1 MRGGI
6 ARGRGTG
13 VTQPLDLAV
22 VGNSS
27 VAALVDATGEFV
39 WACMPRLDGDPV
51 FCSLLR
57 ETRGDGDYGYF
68 AVELAGFSRSEQE
81 YLPNTAVVVTRL
93 YNADGGVIEITD
105 AAPRFQ
111 RFGRLFCPTMLVRQ
125 VRRLAGSPRVTI
137 RLRPGRDYG
146 ASRATLTFGSNH
158 VRYLCSDFVLRATTD
173 CSITA
178 VVEEVPFVL
187 QGTVSFVLG
196 PDETLQ
202 GAVAEVARGF
212 LEETADYWREWVRDL
227 SIPFEWQDAVIRA
240 AITLKLSVTDDTGAI
255 VAAVTTSVPE
265 AADSGRNWDYRYCW
279 LRDAYYTVSALNR
292 LDATRTMERYLG
304 YIINVAASAPDARL
318 QPVYRISGLP
328 DLDERIVT
336 SLPGYRGMG
345 PVRAGNQACRQVQ
358 HDVYGSAVLAAT
370 HVFFDRRLL
379 WSGNEALF
387 AQLEALGERATEV
400 WSQPD
405 AGLWELRGIARVHT
419 YSCVMCWV
427 ACDRLAKIASH
438 LGLAARSTRWRAR
451 ADNMHRAVCERAW
464 SPSRKSFV
472 ATLDGD
478 GLDAS
483 LLLLAELGFVRAD
496 DPRYAATVAA
506 IERELRRG
514 DFVFRYTEADDFGVP
529 QNAFLACTY
538 WYIDALTGLGRRE
551 EARALFENLLAC
563 RNRHGLLAE
572 HIDPATHELWGNFPQ
587 TYSMVGIINSA
598 MRLSISWDE
607 AF

>member
-1 MRGGI
+1 V
-6 ARGRGTG
+6 AS
-13 VTQPLDLAV
+13 LDLALI
-22 VGNSS
+22 GNGTIG
-27 VAALVDATGEFV
+27 ALVDPVGEIT
-39 WACMPRLDGDPV
+39 WACFPRFDGDPM

-57 ETRGDGDYGYF
+57 PRQGRGPDDIGF
-68 AVELAGFSRSEQE
+68 FTVELLDCATNEQR
-81 YLPNTAVVVTRL
+81 YLQNTPVVVTRL
-93 YNADGGVIEITD
+93 TDSAGGAVEITD
-105 AAPRFQ
+105 FAPRFVHH
-111 RFGRLFCPTMLVRQ
+111 GRIFCPMMLVRRVQ
-125 VRRLAGSPRVTI
+125 RIAGHPRIRVRV
-137 RLRPGRDYG
+137 RPAQNYG
-146 ASRATLTFGSNH
+146 QPLTGTTSGSNH
-158 VRYLCSDFVLRATTD
+158 IRYIGNGLVLRLTSDAP
-173 CSITA
+173 ITA
-178 VVEEVPFVL
+178 VLEENPF
-187 QGTVSFVLG
+187 FVDDAVTLVMG

-202 GAVAEVARGF
+202 DRADDIGQRF
-212 LEETADYWREWVRDL
+212 LSETMAYWREWVRSL
-227 SIPFEWQDAVIRA
+227 AIPFEWQDAVIRA

-572 HIDPATHELWGNFPQ
+572 HIDPATHVLWGNFPQ